1 MFTAPNVVWS
11 LVHMGLCWHDQREK
25 IVIKSVYQII
35 KLTQLGTAVL
45 NLYVA
50 PKKKF
55 NIKRDQKSAMP

>member
-1 MFTAPNVVWS
+1 
-11 LVHMGLCWHDQREK
+11 MGLCWHDQREK